1 MARIIGVVVQNV
13 CAWRI
18 PSIPAPPAPNRHSKV
33 TFQTGKLFSCST
45 INRPP
50 FPCCVVTPPTEMTR
64 KGWEASSSCRRKN
77 RSQLL
82 AVRAPGANWQLLS
95 REGLLWEQPG
105 YCWLPS
111 AWLDSPLNPLTNVSA
126 GPIHLKLLDSKIS
139 PIHIQSPKDHLPSL
153 ISNCPKTKLPTQ
165 KHNLPMAPKLTIS
178 HK

>member
-1 MARIIGVVVQNV
+1 MYVHGEFHQYPLPRPQ
-13 CAWRI
+13 
-18 PSIPAPPAPNRHSKV
+18 PSLESH
-33 TFQTGKLFSCST
+33 FSNWE
-45 INRPP
+45 IVFVFDNQPRPP

-95 REGLLWEQPG
+95 REGLLWDQPG

-153 ISNCPKTKLPTQ
+153 ISSCPKNQTSYTKT
-165 KHNLPMAPKLTIS
+165 
-178 HK
+178 

>member
-18 PSIPAPPAPNRHSKV
+18 PSIPAPPPPTV
-33 TFQTGKLFSCST
+33 TRKSLFKLGNCFRVRQST
-45 INRPP
+45 DRPP

-95 REGLLWEQPG
+95 REGLLWDQPG

-111 AWLDSPLNPLTNVSA
+111 ACLDSPLNPLTNVSA

-153 ISNCPKTKLPTQ
+153 ISNCPKNQTSYTKT
-165 KHNLPMAPKLTIS
+165 
-178 HK
+178 

>member
-18 PSIPAPPAPNRHSKV
+18 PSIPAPP
-33 TFQTGKLFSCST
+33 
-45 INRPP
+45 
-50 FPCCVVTPPTEMTR
+50 PPTVTR
-64 KGWEASSSCRRKN
+64 KSLFKLGNCFRVEQSTAAPLSVLRGDPSDGDDPERMGGEFFLPEEKPIAAVGGSSAW
-77 RSQLL
+77 SQLAAAL
-82 AVRAPGANWQLLS
+82 KGGAA
-95 REGLLWEQPG
+95 LLWEQPG

-153 ISNCPKTKLPTQ
+153 ISNCPENQTSYTKT
-165 KHNLPMAPKLTIS
+165 
-178 HK
+178 